1 MSALSIVGTMSILAA
16 LQVGME
22 FDMAVIEKWSTAKL
36 VRYRVEGVHNAR
48 VPVVHGDYEGKAD
61 VIDRIVV
68 EFTWDNRA
76 GKIVGAVAVTDGKT
90 ELRNIRSDDTNCPP
104 PKLNGE
110 YEHFQSIST
119 SMISPDRVQI
129 KGTRT
134 YPAAMVSNWP
144 GSCSMRAIPGT
155 KLEVL
160 QWVVGMDPQILGMP
174 NSPGSP
180 IKVSADHK
188 GFSTPGAE
196 NWTWTYTPTRL

>member
-1 MSALSIVGTMSILAA
+1 MSALSIVGTMSLLAA
-16 LQVGME
+16 LQVGMD
-22 FDMAVIEKWSTAKL
+22 FDMVAIEKWSTAKL

-76 GKIVGAVAVTDGKT
+76 GKIVGAVTVTDGKT
-90 ELRNIRSDDTNCPP
+90 ELRNMRSDDTSCPP
-104 PKLNGE
+104 PKLDGE

-144 GSCSMRAIPGT
+144 GSCSMRAIPGA

-180 IKVSADHK
+180 VKVSADRK